1 MSDQNKKPSERKPL
15 RAVRTRTSGRGVA
28 EQVRTLVTPV
38 ADELGYV
45 IWDVEYVKE
54 GADYILRITIDSE
67 AGITIDD
74 CERMTHAV
82 NPVIDEAD
90 PIEEAYLLEVSS
102 PGIERDITRDEH
114 FAACAGERVELR
126 LFAPV
131 EGSRVWTGVLGG
143 LDEAGNVTVDVMGT
157 PRTFPRKDI
166 AKIRTVFEF

>member
-1 MSDQNKKPSERKPL
+1 
-15 RAVRTRTSGRGVA
+15 
-28 EQVRTLVTPV
+28 
-38 ADELGYV
+38 
-45 IWDVEYVKE
+45 
-54 GADYILRITIDSE
+54 
-67 AGITIDD
+67 
-74 CERMTHAV
+74 MTHAV

-114 FAACAGERVELR
+114 FAACAGERVEVR

-157 PRTFPRKDI
+157 PRSFPRKDI